1 MRPGKLRRGWLSG
14 VRDRW
19 DARNIAAKDS
29 DEWFGREREWAAA
42 YNTHIKYNSEACV
55 CVRMTG

>member
-29 DEWFGREREWAAA
+29 DEWFGREREWSAA
-42 YNTHIKYNSEACV
+42 YNTHIKYNSEAVRPV
-55 CVRMTG
+55 CGGG